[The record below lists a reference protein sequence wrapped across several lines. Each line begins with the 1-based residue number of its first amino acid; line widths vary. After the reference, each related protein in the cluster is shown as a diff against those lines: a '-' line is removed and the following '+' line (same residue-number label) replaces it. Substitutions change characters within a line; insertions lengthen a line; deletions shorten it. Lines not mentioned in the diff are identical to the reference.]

1 MGPMPILEDEW
12 DDAFLER
19 YSRHILLPEVGLE
32 GQRRIR
38 RARVLIVGAGGLGS
52 PAAYYLAAA
61 GVGVIGLA
69 DADVVDLSNL
79 QRQILHATA
88 DVGSPKVLSAARK
101 MRALNPDVE
110 VVTYKACLDADNIGP
125 IVAAYDFV
133 VEGVDNF
140 ESKYLINDACVLA
153 GVPFSQGGILQFVGM
168 TMTVRPGETACYRC
182 VMGEPPV
189 GAVPTCASA
198 GVFGAI
204 AGMLGAIQ
212 AAETLK
218 YITGVG
224 RPLYDALLCF
234 DAKDMEFMKS
244 PVRKDPACRVC
255 GERPDITVLQR
266 AARPT
271 CSAKAGDGKLEP
283 PGRGARTR
291 PDLCPGGAP

>member
-1 MGPMPILEDEW
+1 MGRGPILEDPC

-32 GQRRIR
+32 GQRRLR
-38 RARVLIVGAGGLGS
+38 RSRVLIVGAGGLGS
-52 PAAYYLAAA
+52 PVAYYLAAA

-88 DVGSPKVLSAARK
+88 DVGTPKVLSAARK

-110 VVTYKACLDADNIGP
+110 VVTYQACLDVDNIAP

-140 ESKYLINDACVLA
+140 ESKYLINDACVLT

-182 VMGEPPV
+182 VMGDPPA

-218 YITGVG
+218 YLAGVG

-271 CSAKAGDGKLEP
+271 CAAKAGDG
-283 PGRGARTR
+283 ARTCPGPR
-291 PDLCPGGAP
+291 PGGAP

>member
-1 MGPMPILEDEW
+1 MGRTAVLDDAC

-69 DADVVDLSNL
+69 DPDNVDLSNL

-101 MRALNPDVE
+101 MRAQNPDVE
-110 VVTYKACLDADNIGP
+110 VVTYETALDADNIGP

-133 VEGVDNF
+133 IEGVDNF
-140 ESKYLINDACVLA
+140 PSKYLVNDACVLA

-182 VMGEPPV
+182 VMGDPPA

-212 AAETLK
+212 AAEALK
-218 YITGVG
+218 YVTGVG

-234 DAKDMEFMKS
+234 DAKEMEFMKS
-244 PVRKDPACRVC
+244 PVRRNPACRVC
-255 GERPDITVLQR
+255 GEHPDITALAS
-266 AARPT
+266 AARPA
-271 CSAKAGDGKLEP
+271 CA
-283 PGRGARTR
+283 ARAR
-291 PDLCPGGAP
+291 PDSQPGGAP

>member
-1 MGPMPILEDEW
+1 MGRTPSLDNEY

-19 YSRHILLPEVGLE
+19 YSRHILLPEVGIE

-38 RARVLIVGAGGLGS
+38 RSRILIVGAGGLGS

-69 DADVVDLSNL
+69 DPDTVDLSNL

-110 VVTYKACLDADNIGP
+110 VVTYEACLDADNIGP
-125 IVAAYDFV
+125 IVSAYDFV
-133 VEGVDNF
+133 IEGVDNF
-140 ESKYLINDACVLA
+140 PSKFLVNDACVLA

-168 TMTVRPGETACYRC
+168 TMTVRPHETACYRC
-182 VMGEPPV
+182 VMGEAPAGV
-189 GAVPTCASA
+189 VPTCASA

-212 AAETLK
+212 AAEALK
-218 YITGVG
+218 YVTGVG
-224 RPLYDALLCF
+224 RPLSDALLCF

-244 PVRKDPACRVC
+244 PVRRNPACRVC
-255 GERPDITVLQR
+255 GEHPDITALASVK
-266 AARPT
+266 RPA
-271 CSAKAGDGKLEP
+271 CAAKAGNGLPDRLGSGE
-283 PGRGARTR
+283 RARQGMR
-291 PDLCPGGAP
+291 PGGAP

>member
-1 MGPMPILEDEW
+1 MEHTPVSENAC
-12 DDAFLER
+12 DDASLER
-19 YSRHILLPEVGLE
+19 YSRHILLPEVGIE

-69 DADVVDLSNL
+69 DSDDVDLSNL

-110 VVTYKACLDADNIGP
+110 VVTYNACLDADNIGP

-140 ESKYLINDACVLA
+140 PSKYLVNDACVLA

-182 VMGEPPV
+182 AMGDPPT
-189 GAVPTCASA
+189 GAAPTCASA

-212 AAETLK
+212 AAEALK

-244 PVRKDPACRVC
+244 PVQRNPACRVC
-255 GERPDITVLQR
+255 GEHPDITALTGSKR
-266 AARPT
+266 PACAARVR
-271 CSAKAGDGKLEP
+271 DGS
-283 PGRGARTR
+283 PGFAVCGERGGQGGQ
-291 PDLCPGGAP
+291 PGGAP